1 MHATEKSRN
10 STCSTDNGS
19 SHAHQDT
26 RLTHVVSN
34 LSTIS
39 TSPKQNDAQPSTLFS
54 TSDAHQVHTTA
65 HTQPQQTSASSSPPR
80 SSNLSAAAAVHL
92 NTLLVTGQRKS
103 WRFDPNESV
112 EAVRT
117 HIWHNWPESWPQPK
131 PESAAYL
138 RLLHLGHILDNP
150 HITLA
155 SRGCKPGATTVV
167 HIIIRSVPPP
177 EPVKVE
183 QESPI
188 KSTANASPTQR
199 NRQDEDTPGCSCV
212 IC

>member
-1 MHATEKSRN
+1 MHTADKSRN

-19 SHAHQDT
+19 SHGHEDN

-34 LSTIS
+34 MSTFSSTPKEKQAEPELSLST
-39 TSPKQNDAQPSTLFS
+39 T
-54 TSDAHQVHTTA
+54 DAHEA
-65 HTQPQQTSASSSPPR
+65 HSPVTPQTQQTSPSSSTL
-80 SSNLSAAAAVHL
+80 SSAAAAHL
-92 NTLLVTGQRKS
+92 NTLLATGERKS
-103 WRFDPNESV
+103 WRFDPNDNV

-117 HIWHNWPESWPQPK
+117 HIWQNWPAAWPQPK

-150 HITLA
+150 EITLA
-155 SRGCKPGATTVV
+155 SRGCKAGATTVV
-167 HIIIRSVPPP
+167 HIIIRSIPPP

-183 QESPI
+183 QESPV
-188 KSTANASPTQR
+188 KTTSEARPPSRSREAQ
-199 NRQDEDTPGCSCV
+199 EDTPGCCCV